1 MDRASGGQWASQ
13 CQYELSVCPGPFQS
27 PLAGTMLWASQ
38 CSISVPKS
46 VPGAGTS
53 IWPGV
58 PSITERLAVRGE
70 STCPALDG
78 AHWPDL
84 LSFLPLLTR
93 TPRSKRHSC
102 PCSRPCQLPFPATV
116 PPHSPVPSQASV
128 VSGPLHSVSLPLP
141 MPMALATLPP
151 PQPPPPPAT
160 SPGPQL
166 GPDALAI
173 VERAQQMVEILTEE
187 NRALHQ
193 ELQTHCESSE
203 KLHKVLSGRG
213 PAFPPHIPRTVWV
226 PVLTIMGLGEHGEE
240 LTAKGVVHSV

>member
-1 MDRASGGQWASQ
+1 M
-13 CQYELSVCPGPFQS
+13 
-27 PLAGTMLWASQ
+27 
-38 CSISVPKS
+38 
-46 VPGAGTS
+46 
-53 IWPGV
+53 
-58 PSITERLAVRGE
+58 RGE

-93 TPRSKRHSC
+93 TPKSKRHSC

-151 PQPPPPPAT
+151 PQPPPPAT

-193 ELQTHCESSE
+193 ELQAHCESSE
-203 KLHKVLSGRG
+203 KLHKVLTGRG
-213 PAFPPHIPRTVWV
+213 PAFLHTQHC
-226 PVLTIMGLGEHGEE
+226 LGSCAHNHGAWG
-240 LTAKGVVHSV
+240 TRRGADSKGSGPQCLNAWLWRCPLAQSHLPQREGCEVQMEGGCSSL